1 MINALITFASD
12 HPFISLAL
20 GFLVLIMLR
29 GMFARIGRTGVPAAS
44 IHVIDGDTFSLAM
57 KARGTGTPPRMRVRP
72 IGYDAPE
79 MPQPHGKEA
88 AAELRRA
95 IKDAGGVSLAERGT
109 DQYDR
114 VLADVR
120 LGVDGKGKSLAAHM
134 IQAGY
139 GHPETASAIAYF
151 VRTLPARIAGRGMW
165 TGFILLRLFGYG
177 VISPRAHRRAKAMLA
192 HPEMDQL
199 TSRYSS
205 RMVRVPKVRTFSTR
219 SFTRSASFG
228 GRRGRR

>member
-1 MINALITFASD
+1 MIDTLITFASA
-12 HPFISLAL
+12 HPFIALAL
-20 GFLVLIMLR
+20 GFLVLIILR
-29 GMFARIGRTGVPAAS
+29 GAFARIGRTGIPAAS

-57 KARGTGTPPRMRVRP
+57 KPRGSGTPPRMRVRP

-79 MPQPHGKEA
+79 MTQPHGPEA
-88 AAELRRA
+88 AAELRRV
-95 IKDAGGVSLAERGT
+95 IKEAGGLSLSNRGT

-120 LGVDGKGKSLAAHM
+120 LGMDGKGKSLATHM

-139 GHPETASAIAYF
+139 GHPETGSAIAYF

-165 TGFILLRLFGYG
+165 TGFILLRLFGVG
-177 VISPRAHRRAKAMLA
+177 VTSPRAHRRAKAMLA

-205 RMVRVPKVRTFSTR
+205 RMVSMPKVRSFSTR
-219 SFTRSASFG
+219 SYTRSV
-228 GRRGRR
+228 RRGRR

>member
-1 MINALITFASD
+1 MIDTLIALASD
-12 HPFISLAL
+12 HPFITMALAA
-20 GFLVLIMLR
+20 FVLIMLR
-29 GMFARIGRTGVPAAS
+29 GMFARIGRTGVPAES

-79 MPQPHGKEA
+79 MTQPHGKEA

-134 IQAGY
+134 VAAGY
-139 GHPETASAIAYF
+139 GHPETGSAIAYF

-165 TGFILLRLFGYG
+165 QGFILLRLFGYG

-205 RMVRVPKVRTFSTR
+205 RMVRLPKVRTFNTR